1 MLVILMLPRFGQLD
15 RASLR
20 YVFESL
26 GKPPD
31 RFADVATEIRKDCCE
46 VASKMAVICPPS

>member
-1 MLVILMLPRFGQLD
+1 MLVILMLPRFGQLV
-15 RASLR
+15 RGSFR

-31 RFADVATEIRKDCCE
+31 RFADVATEIRKAGCE
-46 VASKMAVICPPS
+46 VASEMGVICPPS